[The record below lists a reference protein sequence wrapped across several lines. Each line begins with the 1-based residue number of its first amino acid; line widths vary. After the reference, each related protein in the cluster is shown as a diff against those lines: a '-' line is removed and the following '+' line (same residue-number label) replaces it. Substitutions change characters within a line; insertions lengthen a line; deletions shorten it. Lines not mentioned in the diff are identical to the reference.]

1 MQQVRPSIWAL
12 LSKKR
17 GLKQRLQ
24 IAWHI
29 VGNRES
35 GFGDLGSLGSTEDRT
50 FSAANAYRRVYFLVY
65 FFPLRS
71 PLPHCAL
78 SHRPGKRWENCW
90 LASMEAEVPLGHSFS
105 PVFGRSWWRSTCQR
119 WAWSHMTLISVGI
132 FALDWPRTRCW
143 KIIHVGSRNIYITM
157 GICALESVQKKEYPG
172 ILDAINTP
180 ELYRK

>member
-12 LSKKR
+12 LSKKAR
-17 GLKQRLQ
+17 LKTKAANCLAYR
-24 IAWHI
+24 
-29 VGNRES
+29 RES
-35 GFGDLGSLGSTEDRT
+35 GIGVWRSRISWVHWRQNIQRGKRLPQSL
-50 FSAANAYRRVYFLVY
+50 FSGV

-71 PLPHCAL
+71 PLPHCVL

-143 KIIHVGSRNIYITM
+143 KIIHVGSRYIYITM
-157 GICALESVQKKEYPG
+157 GICALESV
-172 ILDAINTP
+172 
-180 ELYRK
+180 